1 LPLHGKCYHSLPS
14 RDEAN
19 SREKNTFN
27 IPIQLP
33 EFQST
38 DEYDMDNCLAV
49 YRVDF
54 VAPKKAAPGSAI
66 DATES
71 VEPVGLVDA
80 AIDTAEPAEVVKA
93 AKPTEVADA
102 AQPTEVVDTVESTQ
116 VVDAA
121 PSSTGFF
128 DAILGVLHPSP
139 KETISKEVFVTKIS
153 THTIP
158 TTAEVTSTKIK
169 QVLVT
174 EVQTAFKTKT
184 KFEKTT
190 ATVTSTATA
199 TVYTT
204 ATESRIL
211 Y

>member
-1 LPLHGKCYHSLPS
+1 MPLHGKCYHSRPL
-14 RDEAN
+14 RDQAN

-27 IPIQLP
+27 LPIQLP
-33 EFQST
+33 VFKSN

-54 VAPKKAAPGSAI
+54 VAPKKAAPASAI

-71 VEPVGLVDA
+71 VEPVGL
-80 AIDTAEPAEVVKA
+80 
-93 AKPTEVADA
+93 ADA
-102 AQPTEVVDTVESTQ
+102 AQPTEVADTVEPTEVVDTVEPTE
-116 VVDAA
+116 VVDAV
-121 PSSTGFF
+121 SSEVVDATPTRTGLF
-128 DAILGVLHPSP
+128 DAILGVFHPSP

-158 TTAEVTSTKIK
+158 MTAEVTSTKIK
-169 QVLVT
+169 QVVVT

-190 ATVTSTATA
+190 ATVTSTDTA
-199 TVYTT
+199 YTT